1 MRRWAAAALA
11 ALVLAAGCGREKDPL
26 KLMKAPQL
34 QDEADRRL
42 SQGDL
47 DGAEKVYR
55 LALAKFEEAG
65 LKGEA
70 LDVHLRPLMHL
81 ALKRGDA
88 AEATKLLN
96 RIHPPDVRGANDLA
110 VTLHRAGKLD
120 EARDMAERA
129 ARTMAQQAPDDADRG
144 IHLAAWTTIDRLR
157 VARFDRPAAAKA
169 SEAFRELLVKHAS
182 FDGRYR
188 PLPRGLRA
196 TIVRYQDHL
205 FATDRDP
212 LAKDIGD
219 LIERMDQNAPP
230 DPVDALCVP
239 LFEGKWQNLGCLL
252 EIQ

>member
-1 MRRWAAAALA
+1 MRRCALALLA
-11 ALVLAAGCGREKDPL
+11 ALVLATGCGREKDPL
-26 KLMKAPQL
+26 KVMKAPQL

-47 DGAEKVYR
+47 EGAEKVYR

-70 LDVHLRPLMHL
+70 LDVHLRPLVHL
-81 ALKRGDA
+81 ALKRGDPV
-88 AEATKLLN
+88 EATKLVN
-96 RIHPPDVRGANDLA
+96 RIHPADVRAANDLA
-110 VTLHRAGKLD
+110 VTLHKAGKLD
-120 EARDMAERA
+120 EARDMVERA
-129 ARTMAQQAPDDADRG
+129 ARTMEQQPAEEADRG
-144 IHLAAWTTIDRLR
+144 IYLAAWTTVDRLR

-169 SEAFRELLVKHAS
+169 SDAFRELLVKHAS

-205 FATDRDP
+205 FATDRDA
-212 LAKDIGD
+212 LAKDLGD
-219 LIERMDQNAPP
+219 LVERMDQNAPP

-239 LFEGKWQNLGCLL
+239 LYEGRWQNLGCLL